1 MTKQL
6 QQAKGSYVR
15 MSIGL
20 ETDFGTAAAADAGK
34 TLKFNSSGLNATRDL
49 NSSETIQPGRSP
61 VEPFQGNGSVDG
73 DFVVPLDLNQLA
85 FLFKCAFGAPVTSTV
100 SGGTT
105 LEQSISG
112 VTAGPTGYASYAALE
127 VSDIDGFA
135 VNDSVTV
142 TGTTG
147 YNGTHKILHI
157 EPMGGLVIDVAYG
170 SSETPS
176 GAKVSKAVP
185 GTYSHVFGIKEEQP
199 SFTIEQL
206 HKDLAESFVYQGCK
220 ISTLAIGAASD
231 GQENTVTIGIM
242 GSKPK
247 TLIAP
252 KAITAFSGS
261 GSSVTATLG
270 SGHGLVVGDTIVIAG
285 SVNYNGAHIVTA
297 KADTTVTF
305 AATYVA
311 ESVTTNYEP
320 VWCKAHFDSPTSIPL
335 ARLGTFSARL
345 YKDGAIYNCARNF
358 NIQFDFGLDGDM
370 RCIGDDGYRSSIP
383 EGTVQITSS
392 LTALFKS
399 GGLFREGAENT
410 TVGLKLEFS
419 DPDGVRKLTIE
430 LPENKVQPSSPPV
443 DSPRGLSQDI
453 TVQAFSSDSENGASA
468 CVITVVN
475 NMSSI

>member
-6 QQAKGSYVR
+6 EQARGSNVR
-15 MSIGL
+15 MAIGL
-20 ETDFGTAAAADAGK
+20 ETTFGVAAAANAGK
-34 TLKFNSSGLNATRDL
+34 VLKFNSSGLNATRDL

-73 DFVVPLDLNQLA
+73 DFVLPLDLNQLA
-85 FLFKCAFGAPVTSTV
+85 YIFKCAFGAPATDDSPVAAETITSVYNGTRNQGNASFYVASGRETNFAVGQTV
-100 SGGTT
+100 
-105 LEQSISG
+105 EISG
-112 VTAGPTGYASYAALE
+112 VNAS
-127 VSDIDGFA
+127 
-135 VNDSVTV
+135 
-142 TGTTG
+142 
-147 YNGTHKILHI
+147 YNGTHKVTHI
-157 EPMGGLVIDVAYG
+157 DEVNHAVECDVAFG
-170 SSETPS
+170 TSVPSASSEARITLPY
-176 GAKVSKAVP
+176 
-185 GTYSHVFGIKEEQP
+185 YSHVFTIKENQP

-220 ISTLAIGAASD
+220 ISTLSIGAASD
-231 GQENTVTIGIM
+231 GQENTVTIGVM

-247 TLIAP
+247 ALAVP
-252 KAITAFSGS
+252 KPVTAFSGS

-270 SGHGLVVGDTIVIAG
+270 TGHGLVVGDTVVITG
-285 SVNYNGAHIVTA
+285 SAHYNGAHVVTA
-297 KADTTVTF
+297 KTDTTVTF
-305 AATYVA
+305 AAAYVA
-311 ESVTTNYEP
+311 ETVTSGSEP
-320 VWCKAHFDSPTSIPL
+320 VWCKAHFNEPASIPL

-358 NIQFDFGLDGDM
+358 SIQFDFGLDGDM

-399 GGLFREGAENT
+399 GDLFREGAENT
-410 TVGLKLEFS
+410 TVGLKLEFT

-453 TVQAFSSDSENGASA
+453 TVQAFSSDSENGGSA
-468 CVITVVN
+468 CTITVVN
-475 NMSSI
+475 GMNAI